1 MYELLKKVQ
10 ALAEEI
16 GPINSV
22 AMNKYRDGYI
32 QVVGEF
38 TDGNKFE
45 LELTITKKESADE

>member
-16 GPINSV
+16 GPVTAI

-32 QVVGEF
+32 EVVGEIQG
-38 TDGNKFE
+38 GNEFC
-45 LELTITKKESADE
+45 LELTIAKKDSADE